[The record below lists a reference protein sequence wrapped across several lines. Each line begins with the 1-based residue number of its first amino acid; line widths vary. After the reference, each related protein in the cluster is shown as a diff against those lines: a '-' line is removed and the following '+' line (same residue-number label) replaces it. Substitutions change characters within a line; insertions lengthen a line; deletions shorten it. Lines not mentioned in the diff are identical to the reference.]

1 MRRLIPL
8 IAIAAVAL
16 ALLGAAV
23 AIFEPTLAP
32 TYLYYDLVG
41 RWGAPLPAEVERF
54 VLQSGEEYCAR
65 GHDSECGG
73 YRVTG
78 GRTLPV
84 GPAAQGSGIA
94 AAWCVDYVTLRRNL
108 GRAGDLIYWAKVP
121 GAMVVTRMND
131 GRYESSVADSCA
143 TAVVQ

>member
-1 MRRLIPL
+1 MRRIIPL
-8 IAIAAVAL
+8 IAIAAVLFVLL
-16 ALLGAAV
+16 AAAV
-23 AIFEPTLAP
+23 AVFEPTLAP

-73 YRVTG
+73 YRIVG
-78 GRTLPV
+78 GRALPV
-84 GPAAQGSGIA
+84 GPAAQASGMA

-108 GRAGDLIYWAKVP
+108 GRSGDLIYWAKVP
-121 GAMVVTRMND
+121 GAMGVTRMND
-131 GRYESSVADSCA
+131 GRYESFVVEGCV